1 MAFNKARE
9 EKKWRIRKE
18 AEERLMRKLGVKEEI
33 INQLRIHD
41 LKEFNSEQRFYRR
54 LVKADT
60 YINHLIDEEQE
71 KDVYTIEELLD
82 CVENEQLFKALCRV
96 DKLTLEIVLDKIN
109 GYSSKDISE
118 KCGLSV
124 GAVKSRIYYFKKRIK
139 KVL

>member
-18 AEERLMRKLGVKEEI
+18 AEERLMRKMGVDEEI

-60 YINHLIDEEQE
+60 YINHLIYEEKE
-71 KDVYTIEELLD
+71 KDVCTVEDLLD
-82 CVENEQLFKALCRV
+82 CIENERLYILLCEV
-96 DKLTLEIVLDKIN
+96 DKRTLQIVLMKIQ
-109 GYSSKDISE
+109 GFSTREIARFFDVSE
-118 KCGLSV
+118 KSV
-124 GAVKSRIYYFKKRIK
+124 YRRLDRFREKVKKI
-139 KVL
+139 